1 MAFEARRAAPGFD
14 EPGGGRGRAKPSGR
28 GTARFTAPTDEPCT
42 TSRCRRAWAPS
53 LLVPEVAVW
62 LTGLLNLH
70 GSVMPVVDLRR
81 RLGHAA
87 KELDLEDFLVL
98 VRGLEQDI
106 VLAG

>member
-1 MAFEARRAAPGFD
+1 M
-14 EPGGGRGRAKPSGR
+14 
-28 GTARFTAPTDEPCT
+28 
-42 TSRCRRAWAPS
+42 
-53 LLVPEVAVW
+53 AVW